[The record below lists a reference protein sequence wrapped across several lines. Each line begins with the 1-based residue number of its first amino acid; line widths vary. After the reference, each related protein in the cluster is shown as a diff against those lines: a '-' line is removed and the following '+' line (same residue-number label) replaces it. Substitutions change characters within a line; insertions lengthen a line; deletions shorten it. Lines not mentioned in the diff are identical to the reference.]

1 MKTPCPC
8 QSSLEYNLCC
18 GRYHKGKLAA
28 PTAEALMR
36 SRYSAYSLQLGRY
49 LFKTWHKSTRPTI
62 QSLLQ
67 NDDSQW
73 RVLQQYWFDGFRA
86 IESVQ
91 DKARVAGN
99 GYSLS
104 KTLNAVLD
112 AFGCSL
118 RASYKAVIHVVA
130 LLAKGAT
137 IPFKVRLVANRFLTR

>member
-73 RVLQQYWFDGFRA
+73 LGLKIVKT
-86 IESVQ
+86 VQ
-91 DKARVAGN
+91 GMEQDDTGIVTFIAT
-99 GYSLS
+99 YSRQNHINQLS
-104 KTLNAVLD
+104 ETSRFEKVKGQWVYVDAV
-112 AFGCSL
+112 
-118 RASYKAVIHVVA
+118 
-130 LLAKGAT
+130 
-137 IPFKVRLVANRFLTR
+137 